1 MKALAQAVRLLTVL
15 PWPGA
20 HREPEADDM
29 ARVLVQFSLRRP
41 PYRGGPGR
49 PGLGACK
56 RLSRF
61 GAQRRTH
68 RRAHRPD
75 PGFSLGG
82 LSDFADTLGL
92 GNHAKQESTGALL
105 IIGALLLKFVSLSEL
120 QGNER
125 YLALVL
131 SPMLARTAMAYL
143 IASSPSMQE
152 VETGGRGFSRQSSP
166 REGYFALG
174 WSFLFC
180 FLLGWFWGLFLAI
193 IALCV
198 TWGLKRLPRQIGQR
212 GERCARRH
220 ERNRR
225 NRDARSFLFIVIFFS
240 FFFHTCS

>member
-1 MKALAQAVRLLTVL
+1 MPLKALAQAVRFLTVL

-20 HREPEADDM
+20 HREPEAEDM
-29 ARVLVQFSLRRP
+29 ARVLVRFPFVGLLIGGVLVALDWALASAFPVSVRSAVLIIALIALTRGISL
-41 PYRGGPGR
+41 
-49 PGLGACK
+49 
-56 RLSRF
+56 S
-61 GAQRRTH
+61 
-68 RRAHRPD
+68 
-75 PGFSLGG
+75 G
-82 LSDFADTLGL
+82 LSDFADALGS
-92 GNHAKQESTGALL
+92 GNQAEEASPGSMGVA
-105 IIGALLLKFVSLSEL
+105 IIVGALLLKFFSLSEL

-198 TWGLKRLPRQIGQR
+198 TWGLKRLLDKSDK
-212 GERCARRH
+212 EV
-220 ERNRR
+220 
-225 NRDARSFLFIVIFFS
+225 RDAPGATSEIVETVTLVLFS
-240 FFFHTCS
+240 SW